1 MIWAAISSVSIRIIR
16 IICVSW
22 TVWKRSRWWKRR
34 NLTQQKQKEAELL
47 AVQEQLKLTDYEKIK
62 SRLDYCMER
71 LSVIPQEKEASA
83 RKRGELESGRKI
95 LEEKQREN
103 QKITEKLQDKERNLA
118 EKSIWRYPCQYDQ
131 QKDPCQDPGS
141 NDVLTYGL
149 HAWKENGEP
158 HPGIEGFFRCKE
170 KSMPRIRR
178 RW

>member
-1 MIWAAISSVSIRIIR
+1 MNLEKIPQMQNEEPEKIYSWWNDLGSDFIRLNQNYQDYMRELNSV
-16 IICVSW
+16 
-22 TVWKRSRWWKRR
+22 KAEQMMK
-34 NLTQQKQKEAELL
+34 TQESHTAKQKEAELL

-118 EKSIWRYPCQYDQ
+118 EKSI
-131 QKDPCQDPGS
+131 
-141 NDVLTYGL
+141 
-149 HAWKENGEP
+149 
-158 HPGIEGFFRCKE
+158 
-170 KSMPRIRR
+170 
-178 RW
+178 

>member
-1 MIWAAISSVSIRIIR
+1 MSKATVEIERMVIRVENLFIESSSLEPTLLERI
-16 IICVSW
+16 
-22 TVWKRSRWWKRR
+22 RR

-118 EKSIWRYPCQYDQ
+118 EKSI
-131 QKDPCQDPGS
+131 
-141 NDVLTYGL
+141 
-149 HAWKENGEP
+149 
-158 HPGIEGFFRCKE
+158 
-170 KSMPRIRR
+170 
-178 RW
+178 

>member
-1 MIWAAISSVSIRIIR
+1 MSKATVEIERMVIRVENLFIESSSLEPTLLERIRM
-16 IICVSW
+16 
-22 TVWKRSRWWKRR
+22 

-118 EKSIWRYPCQYDQ
+118 EKSI
-131 QKDPCQDPGS
+131 
-141 NDVLTYGL
+141 
-149 HAWKENGEP
+149 
-158 HPGIEGFFRCKE
+158 
-170 KSMPRIRR
+170 
-178 RW
+178 